1 MKRNTPQKKAIFE
14 VIKELDNHPT
24 AAVLM
29 EELEKKRI

>member
-1 MKRNTPQKKAIFE
+1 MKNTPQKAIFE

-29 EELEKKRI
+29 EELEKRI